1 MLSGP
6 AFHPGDN
13 NDNNASLRLWR
24 YNMFESLSRAIGLT
38 GGIAGAVCAGFMM
51 IATPASAAPPP
62 AGFEDLASRLLPTV
76 VNISTTTK
84 IAAAD
89 AQQMPEMPELPPGSP
104 FEQFFKDFYDQ
115 YKNHKPQHD
124 EKVSALGSGFVI
136 DAKNG
141 YIVTNNHVIKD
152 ADEIKVILHD
162 NTTLEAKLVGTDE
175 KTDVA
180 VLKVKP
186 SSELVAAKWGDSDN
200 ARVGSW
206 VIAIGNPFG
215 LGGTVTAGI
224 VSARQRDINE
234 GPYDDFIQT
243 DASINRGNSGGPMFN
258 TQGEVVG
265 VNTAIFSPSGGSVG
279 IGFAIPSNI
288 VKNVVGQLIK
298 YGKTKRG
305 WLGVRIQQVTPE
317 IADSLGLGKARG
329 AMISSVTPKGPAEA
343 AGLKSG
349 DVILTF
355 NGRDIEEMHQLPRI
369 VAGAEVG
376 KPSTLTVWRD
386 GAKKDFTV
394 TLGQLET
401 AEAKGLLKDNAPTDE
416 GAPAQD
422 ATKVDDLGLSLS
434 VLDGAARKAY
444 DVPASVKGVVVTDVT
459 DDGPAAEKGVR
470 EGDVIVEVDQ
480 KEVATPKDVQ
490 DKVDAAKKAGRSSI
504 LLFLAH
510 KDDTRF
516 VALKLKK

>member
-1 MLSGP
+1 MEVDMLDTLTRTSGFLG
-6 AFHPGDN
+6 AFCAGLI
-13 NDNNASLRLWR
+13 A
-24 YNMFESLSRAIGLT
+24 LT
-38 GGIAGAVCAGFMM
+38 GAV
-51 IATPASAAPPP
+51 TPAAAATP
-62 AGFEDLASRLLPTV
+62 AGFEDLASELLPTV

-84 IAAAD
+84 ISSAD
-89 AQQMPEMPELPPGSP
+89 AAQLPDMPDLPPGSP
-104 FEQFFKDFYDQ
+104 FEKFFKDFYDQ
-115 YKNHKPQHD
+115 YQNRRPQHD
-124 EKVSALGSGFVI
+124 EKVSALGSGFII

-186 SSELVAAKWGDSDN
+186 SDKLVATKWGDSDK

-258 TQGEVVG
+258 SSGEVVG
-265 VNTAIFSPSGGSVG
+265 MNTAIFSPSGGSVG

-288 VKNVVGQLIK
+288 VRNVVDQLIK

-317 IADSLGLGKARG
+317 IAESLGLDHAEG
-329 AMISSVTPKGPAEA
+329 AIVSSVTPKGPAEE
-343 AGLKSG
+343 GGIKSG
-349 DVILTF
+349 DVILSF
-355 NGRDIEEMHQLPRI
+355 NGKDIPEMHVLPRI

-376 KPSTLTVWRD
+376 KPATVTVWRN
-386 GAKKDFTV
+386 GAKKDVTV

-401 AEAKGLLKDNAPTDE
+401 AEAKGLLKDDSGNSAQPDVPAATTAAP
-416 GAPAQD
+416 
-422 ATKVDDLGLSLS
+422 DLGLKLAM
-434 VLDGAARKAY
+434 LDDKTRSTFDIAK
-444 DVPASVKGVVVTDVT
+444 SVKGVVVADV
-459 DDGPAAEKGVR
+459 DEDGPAAEKGVAA
-470 EGDVIVEVDQ
+470 GDVIVEVDQ
-480 KEVATPKDVQ
+480 QEVSTPQNVL
-490 DKVDAAKKAGRSSI
+490 DKIEAAKKSKHGSI